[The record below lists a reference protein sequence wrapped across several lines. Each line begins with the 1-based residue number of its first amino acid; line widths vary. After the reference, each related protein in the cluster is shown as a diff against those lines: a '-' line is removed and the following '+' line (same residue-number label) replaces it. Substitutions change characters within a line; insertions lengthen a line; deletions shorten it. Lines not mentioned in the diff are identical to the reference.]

1 MTVGIFATA
10 AIATAFLEGQ
20 VLPINLLSLIGL
32 VCFLGI
38 AAMSILVLTN
48 RVRVPLG
55 SDDAG
60 PPSDDE
66 AAREALTHIR
76 TAVDRATLYLQISI
90 LLLAAEIIV
99 VILFFALPVAA
110 VFVVFVWGARKDGE
124 ADRAVQRRLGI
135 RRRTRLGR

>member
-1 MTVGIFATA
+1 MARVGADPDALIRSADQGSRALLAIRSMTVGIFATA

-99 VILFFALPVAA
+99 SAINASRV
-110 VFVVFVWGARKDGE
+110 
-124 ADRAVQRRLGI
+124 
-135 RRRTRLGR
+135 

>member
-1 MTVGIFATA
+1 
-10 AIATAFLEGQ
+10 
-20 VLPINLLSLIGL
+20 
-32 VCFLGI
+32 
-38 AAMSILVLTN
+38 MSILVLTN

-99 VILFFALPVAA
+99 SAINASRV
-110 VFVVFVWGARKDGE
+110 
-124 ADRAVQRRLGI
+124 
-135 RRRTRLGR
+135 